1 LNVIYAGGSLDSL
14 ECIVDSLALGHF
26 FLHLFPH
33 EGVPQFVEVQSF
45 SHFKFRH
52 VLVLVGSSLSNL
64 CVAFLAFNP
73 SVYGF
78 FLVFDAF
85 LQLSDAI
92 LAISLFFADIVHQTI
107 KDGFGLQFFF
117 LGLAHL
123 LSFDLK
129 DAVFAFGAGF
139 LLGRLDAGS
148 DKVLLH
154 ALNHVSVGGLGQGF
168 LVDLVL
174 SLDEGF
180 L

>member
-1 LNVIYAGGSLDSL
+1 LNVIYAGCSLDSL

-52 VLVLVGSSLSNL
+52 VFVLVGSSLSNL

-139 LLGRLDAGS
+139 LLGRLDSGS

-168 LVDLVL
+168 LVNLVL